1 MNYENTLPTRATT
14 EYSHYKQSRHI
25 KDGEC
30 VTEINLENIFAEEN
44 SQKAMESFEGKRDS
58 CGADGVMVSDLAEY
72 WDANQIVIK
81 DAIYSGNYSPGIV
94 KQREIVSKI
103 GKHRIISQMN
113 TVDRFLLRA
122 VAQVLSER
130 VDSEFSEHSYAY
142 RENKGTLAAA
152 EHAASCMQKGKIWSA
167 ELDIQHFFDCIPHDR
182 LIEKLRRY
190 VKDERVM
197 NLIIS
202 FLHCTIEDDY
212 RISQKTLGIVQ
223 GSPLSPVLSNLYLN
237 DIDQYME
244 EKGYSFCR
252 FGDNINTY
260 TASYEEAWQQ
270 LQELK
275 NYLQEREGLLIN
287 EGRTGVFKGMNRRLL
302 GFVFEE
308 KDGKVIVKRAKNAEK
323 TVFRGWYTTG
333 IQKVDRN
340 YHLINDGILTRQD
353 YNILFENKERK
364 KYIPVETMDSLYIYS
379 NTIFTSEF
387 FSFIN
392 KKGLNIA
399 FFDKF
404 GEKIGSFVPQN
415 SRKNMKTE
423 IKQMQIY
430 QDEKERLAIARKLE
444 IASVANLRANLRYY
458 GRRKES
464 EVLTQAVEQITA
476 YIKKLNEA
484 QDVNGL
490 MLIEA
495 QARQKYYQC
504 FNEILDSEEFIF
516 TKRTRRPP
524 KDPLNSMISFGNTML
539 YQRIAN
545 EINRTSLDIRIGF
558 VHAAGFRAESLNL
571 DIADIFK
578 PILVDRTIFTLINRK
593 MMHATDFVEVEN
605 EGIFISGE
613 GKRLF
618 IREFERKLY
627 QTILIDGQQRTYDYV
642 IKREIQKIK
651 KYVEQGEKYVP
662 YKYI

>member
-1 MNYENTLPTRATT
+1 
-14 EYSHYKQSRHI
+14 
-25 KDGEC
+25 
-30 VTEINLENIFAEEN
+30 
-44 SQKAMESFEGKRDS
+44 
-58 CGADGVMVSDLAEY
+58 
-72 WDANQIVIK
+72 
-81 DAIYSGNYSPGIV
+81 
-94 KQREIVSKI
+94 
-103 GKHRIISQMN
+103 
-113 TVDRFLLRA
+113 
-122 VAQVLSER
+122 
-130 VDSEFSEHSYAY
+130 
-142 RENKGTLAAA
+142 
-152 EHAASCMQKGKIWSA
+152 
-167 ELDIQHFFDCIPHDR
+167 
-182 LIEKLRRY
+182 
-190 VKDERVM
+190 M
-197 NLIIS
+197 NLILS

-237 DIDQYME
+237 DLDQYME
-244 EKGYSFCR
+244 NKGYSFCR

-260 TASYEEAWQQ
+260 TTSYEEAWQQ
-270 LQELK
+270 LQEVK
-275 NYLQEREGLLIN
+275 NYLEEKEELLIN
-287 EGRTGVFKGMNRRLL
+287 EGRTGVFKGINRRLL

-308 KDGKVIVKRAKNAEK
+308 KSGKVVVKRAKNAEK
-323 TVFRGWYTTG
+323 TVFRRWYTTG
-333 IQKVDRN
+333 IQKIDRN

-387 FSFIN
+387 FSFAN
-392 KKGLNIA
+392 KKGVNIA

-415 SRKNMKTE
+415 CRKNMKTQ

-430 QDEKERLAIARKLE
+430 QDTKERLAIARKLE
-444 IASVANLRANLRYY
+444 IASIANLRANLRYY

-464 EVLTQAVEQITA
+464 QILTQAVEQMSD
-476 YIKKLNEA
+476 YVKKLNEA

-504 FNEILDSEEFIF
+504 FNEILDSQEFVF

-524 KDPLNSMISFGNTML
+524 KDSLNSMISFGNTML

-558 VHAAGFRAESLNL
+558 VHAAGFRPESLNL
-571 DIADIFK
+571 DIADLFK
-578 PILVDRTIFTLINRK
+578 PILVDRTIFTLVNRK
-593 MMHATDFVEVEN
+593 MIHAVDFIEVEQ

-627 QTILIDGQQRTYDYV
+627 QTILVEGQQRTYDYI

>member
-1 MNYENTLPTRATT
+1 MA
-14 EYSHYKQSRHI
+14 
-25 KDGEC
+25 
-30 VTEINLENIFAEEN
+30 EINLEAIFDEEN
-44 SQKAMESFEGKRDS
+44 LQRAVESFEGKRDS
-58 CGADGVMVSDLAEY
+58 CGADGVMVSDLEEY
-72 WDANQIVIK
+72 WDANQVVIR

-94 KQREIVSKI
+94 KQREIVSKA
-103 GKHRIISQMN
+103 GKHRIISQIN
-113 TVDRFLLRA
+113 TVDRFILRA
-122 VAQVLSER
+122 VAQVVSR
-130 VDSEFSEHSYAY
+130 VLDSEFSEHSYAY

-152 EHAASCMQKGKIWSA
+152 EYAASCMQDGKKWSA

-182 LIEKLRRY
+182 MIEKLRRY
-190 VKDERVM
+190 VKDERVI

-212 RISQKTLGIVQ
+212 RISQKTLGIIQ

-244 EKGYSFCR
+244 EKGYYFCR

-260 TASYEEAWQQ
+260 TTSYEEAWKQ
-270 LQELK
+270 LQEIK
-275 NYLQEREGLLIN
+275 NYLQEKEALLIN

-302 GFVFEE
+302 GFAFEE
-308 KDGKVIVKRAKNAEK
+308 KGGKVIVKRAKNAEK
-323 TVFRGWYTTG
+323 TVFKGWYTTG

-387 FSFIN
+387 FSFMN
-392 KKGLNIA
+392 KKGLHIA

-415 SRKNMKTE
+415 SRKNMKTG
-423 IKQMQIY
+423 IKQIEIY
-430 QDEKERLAIARKLE
+430 QNDRERLEIARKLE

-464 EVLTQAVEQITA
+464 EILTQAVEQMSV

-484 QDVNGL
+484 QDINGL

-504 FNEILDSEEFIF
+504 FNEILNNKEFAF
-516 TKRTRRPP
+516 AKRTRRPP

-571 DIADIFK
+571 DIADLFK
-578 PILVDRTIFTLINRK
+578 PIIVDRTIFTLVNRK
-593 MMHATDFVEVEN
+593 MIHAADFVEVEN

-618 IREFERKLY
+618 IREFERKIY

>member
-1 MNYENTLPTRATT
+1 MA
-14 EYSHYKQSRHI
+14 
-25 KDGEC
+25 
-30 VTEINLENIFAEEN
+30 EINLEAIFDEEN
-44 SQKAMESFEGKRDS
+44 LQRAVESFEGKRDS
-58 CGADGVMVSDLAEY
+58 CGADGVMVSDLEEY
-72 WDANQIVIK
+72 WDANQVVIR

-94 KQREIVSKI
+94 KQREIVSKV
-103 GKHRIISQMN
+103 GKHRIISQIN
-113 TVDRFLLRA
+113 TVDRFILRA
-122 VAQVLSER
+122 VAQVVSGVL
-130 VDSEFSEHSYAY
+130 DTEFSEHSYAY

-152 EHAASCMQKGKIWSA
+152 EYAASCMQDGKKWSA

-182 LIEKLRRY
+182 MIEKLRRY
-190 VKDERVM
+190 VKDERVI

-212 RISQKTLGIVQ
+212 HISQKTLGIVQ

-244 EKGYSFCR
+244 EKGYYFCR

-260 TASYEEAWQQ
+260 TTSYEQAWKQ
-270 LQELK
+270 LQEIK
-275 NYLQEREGLLIN
+275 NYLQEKEALLIN

-308 KDGKVIVKRAKNAEK
+308 KGEKVIVKRAKNAEK
-323 TVFRGWYTTG
+323 TVFKGWYTTG

-387 FSFIN
+387 FSFMN
-392 KKGLNIA
+392 KKGLHIA

-415 SRKNMKTE
+415 SRKNMKTG
-423 IKQMQIY
+423 IKQIEIY
-430 QDEKERLAIARKLE
+430 QNDRERLEIARKLE

-464 EVLTQAVEQITA
+464 EILTQAVEQMSV

-484 QDVNGL
+484 QDINGL

-504 FNEILDSEEFIF
+504 FNEILNNKEFAF

-571 DIADIFK
+571 DIADLFK
-578 PILVDRTIFTLINRK
+578 PIIVDRTIFTLVNRK
-593 MMHATDFVEVEN
+593 MIHAADFVEVEN

-618 IREFERKLY
+618 IREFERKIY

>member
-1 MNYENTLPTRATT
+1 M
-14 EYSHYKQSRHI
+14 
-25 KDGEC
+25 
-30 VTEINLENIFAEEN
+30 
-44 SQKAMESFEGKRDS
+44 
-58 CGADGVMVSDLAEY
+58 
-72 WDANQIVIK
+72 VIK

-122 VAQVLSER
+122 VAQVISAR

-152 EHAASCMQKGKIWSA
+152 EYAASCMQEGKRWSA
-167 ELDIQHFFDCIPHDR
+167 ELDIQHFFDCIPHDH

-237 DIDQYME
+237 DIDQYMG
-244 EKGYSFCR
+244 KRGYSFCR

-260 TASYEEAWQQ
+260 TTSYEEAWQQ
-270 LQELK
+270 LQEVK
-275 NYLQEREGLLIN
+275 NYLQEREGLFIN

-302 GFVFEE
+302 GFAFEE
-308 KDGKVIVKRAKNAEK
+308 KNGKVIVKRAKNAEK

-392 KKGLNIA
+392 KKGLHIA

-423 IKQMQIY
+423 IKQMEIY

-464 EVLTQAVEQITA
+464 SMLTQAVEQMSN

-504 FNEILDSEEFIF
+504 FNEILDSDEFVF

-593 MMHATDFVEVEN
+593 MIHSVDFIEVEN
-605 EGIFISGE
+605 EGIFISGD
-613 GKRLF
+613 GKRAF

-651 KYVEQGEKYVP
+651 KYVEQGDKYVP
-662 YKYI
+662 YKYV

>member
-1 MNYENTLPTRATT
+1 M
-14 EYSHYKQSRHI
+14 
-25 KDGEC
+25 KDGGI
-30 VTEINLENIFAEEN
+30 VTEISLEAIFDAKNLQRAF
-44 SQKAMESFEGKRDS
+44 ESFEGKRDT
-58 CGADGVMVSDLAEY
+58 CGADGVMVSDLPEY
-72 WDANQIVIK
+72 WNANQVVIK
-81 DAIYSGNYSPGIV
+81 DTIYSGNYSPGIV

-103 GKHRIISQMN
+103 GKHRIISQIN
-113 TVDRFLLRA
+113 TIDRFLLRA
-122 VAQVLSER
+122 MAQVISGRL
-130 VDSEFSEHSYAY
+130 DSEFSEYSYAY

-152 EHAASCMQKGKIWSA
+152 EHAAFCMQEGKRWSA

-182 LIEKLRRY
+182 LIKKLRRY
-190 VKDERVM
+190 VKDEKVM
-197 NLIIS
+197 NLILS

-237 DIDQYME
+237 DLDQYME
-244 EKGYSFCR
+244 NKGYSFCR

-260 TASYEEAWQQ
+260 TTSYEEAWQQ
-270 LQELK
+270 LQEVK
-275 NYLQEREGLLIN
+275 NYLEEKEELLIN
-287 EGRTGVFKGMNRRLL
+287 EGRTGVFKGINRRLL

-308 KDGKVIVKRAKNAEK
+308 KSGKVVVKRAKNAEK

-333 IQKVDRN
+333 IQKIDRN

-387 FSFIN
+387 FSFAN
-392 KKGLNIA
+392 KKGVDIA

-415 SRKNMKTE
+415 CRKNMKTQ

-430 QDEKERLAIARKLE
+430 QDTKERLAIARKLE
-444 IASVANLRANLRYY
+444 IASIANLRANLRYY

-464 EVLTQAVEQITA
+464 QILTQAVEQMSD
-476 YIKKLNEA
+476 YVKKLNEA

-504 FNEILDSEEFIF
+504 FNEILDSQEFVF

-524 KDPLNSMISFGNTML
+524 KDSLNSMISFGNTML

-558 VHAAGFRAESLNL
+558 VHAAGFRPESLNL
-571 DIADIFK
+571 DIADLFK

-593 MMHATDFVEVEN
+593 MIHAVDFVEVEQ

-627 QTILIDGQQRTYDYV
+627 QTILVEGQQRTYDYI

>member
-1 MNYENTLPTRATT
+1 MA
-14 EYSHYKQSRHI
+14 
-25 KDGEC
+25 
-30 VTEINLENIFAEEN
+30 EINLEAIFDEEN
-44 SQKAMESFEGKRDS
+44 LQKALESFKGKRDS
-58 CGADGVMVSDLAEY
+58 CGADGVMVSDLEEY
-72 WDANQIVIK
+72 WDANQVVIR

-94 KQREIVSKI
+94 KQREIVSKV
-103 GKHRIISQMN
+103 GKHRIISQIN
-113 TVDRFLLRA
+113 TVDRFILRA
-122 VAQVLSER
+122 VAQVVSGVL
-130 VDSEFSEHSYAY
+130 DTEFSEHSYAY

-152 EHAASCMQKGKIWSA
+152 EYAASCMQDGKKWSA

-182 LIEKLRRY
+182 MIEKLRRY
-190 VKDERVM
+190 VKDKRVI

-244 EKGYSFCR
+244 EKGYYFCR

-260 TASYEEAWQQ
+260 TTSYEEAWQQ
-270 LQELK
+270 LQEVK
-275 NYLQEREGLLIN
+275 SYLQEKESLLIN

-308 KDGKVIVKRAKNAEK
+308 KGGRVIVKRAKNAEK

-387 FSFIN
+387 FSFMN
-392 KKGLNIA
+392 KKGLHIA

-415 SRKNMKTE
+415 SRKNMKTG
-423 IKQMQIY
+423 IKQIEIY
-430 QDEKERLAIARKLE
+430 QNDRERIEIARKLE
-444 IASVANLRANLRYY
+444 IASIANLRANLRYY

-464 EVLTQAVEQITA
+464 EILTQAVEQMSV

-484 QDVNGL
+484 QNINGL

-504 FNEILDSEEFIF
+504 FNEILNNKEFTF

-539 YQRIAN
+539 YQRVAN

-571 DIADIFK
+571 DIADLFK
-578 PILVDRTIFTLINRK
+578 PIIVDRTIFTLVNRK
-593 MMHATDFVEVEN
+593 MIHAADFVEVEN

-613 GKRLF
+613 GKKLF

-627 QTILIDGQQRTYDYV
+627 QTMLIDGQQRTYDYV